1 MMNKKDYK
9 EFMQKYAL
17 YKKLIRN
24 LRLKKD
30 EKIKI
35 KIIKSNINSDEKS

>member
-1 MMNKKDYK
+1 MNKKEFKD
-9 EFMQKYAL
+9 FMQQYTL

-24 LRLKKD
+24 LRLKKN

-35 KIIKSNINSDEKS
+35 KIIKSNLDNRTNR

>member
-1 MMNKKDYK
+1 MKSKKDYK

-30 EKIKI
+30 EKIKV
-35 KIIKSNINSDEKS
+35 KIIKSNINSN

>member
-1 MMNKKDYK
+1 MMNRKAYKD
-9 EFMQKYAL
+9 FMQKYAL
-17 YKKLIRN
+17 YKKLVRN

-35 KIIKSNINSDEKS
+35 KIIKSNINSN

>member
-1 MMNKKDYK
+1 MNNKKTIL
-9 EFMQKYAL
+9 EFEK

-35 KIIKSNINSDEKS
+35 YQLKSDIDFKK

>member
-35 KIIKSNINSDEKS
+35 KIIKSDINSN

>member
-1 MMNKKDYK
+1 MNKQSKSK
-9 EFMQKYAL
+9 ELILECEK

-30 EKIKI
+30 EKIKT
-35 KIIKSNINSDEKS
+35 KIIKSDIN

>member
-1 MMNKKDYK
+1 MNKKDYK
-9 EFMQKYAL
+9 EFMQKYIL

-24 LRLKKD
+24 LRLNKN

-35 KIIKSNINSDEKS
+35 KIIKSNININKES